1 MAFLIRRNLS
11 RAYARWFDIFN
22 RSENPVKF
30 PWASWGA
37 ARTVYMRSDYR
48 WLILANDAVE
58 ESNDIPDGGVAYA
71 YQPLTPNWAIE
82 FGAEHGSTADGSL
95 FGFLGASWTSGGNA
109 GSSPFT
115 TFFQLLADTTFTSDG
130 SPGTQLYR
138 VYIKYRDKSSQA
150 ISTQMS
156 YFMPQAEW
164 RRGVLWTNK
173 TVNRYKILV
182 FNDST
187 VVLIVNGTVEDVRR
201 ISDTRFHFGPDR
213 RAINFKGAAP
223 FDWYISNFSTYD
235 REELPI
241 AAERWQLLYEDTF
254 DRPNTT
260 GGPGNGWTSGGDS
273 NHGITSNAYTMKNP
287 FPTPNDTYRASWINP
302 GLTAATKNVRI
313 EVVLGGGIGVVND
326 TAHSVIVA
334 RTTSA
339 GLGGLGVFIRQ
350 GSLLLARIDESIFG
364 SSTSELVKTSTGPA
378 SAPSTP
384 VAIGDTIALCI
395 FGDEAWV
402 EQNGNIINYGIGIDA
417 LVPHTALTCYVGLV
431 LRRKNFNSSAP
442 IANVRV
448 LLPKPIAA

>member
-1 MAFLIRRNLS
+1 MAFLIRRNTG
-11 RAYARWFDIFN
+11 RAFARWFDNFT

-30 PWASWGA
+30 PWAAWGA

-48 WLILANDAVE
+48 WLVLASDTVE
-58 ESNDIPDGGVAYA
+58 ESTDIPDGGIGYE

-82 FGAEHGSTADGSL
+82 FSAEHGSLADGSL
-95 FGFLGASWTSGGNA
+95 YGFIGRSWTSGGNA
-109 GSSPFT
+109 GSTVFET
-115 TFFQLLADTTFTSDG
+115 YFQLLADSTS
-130 SPGTQLYR
+130 TAQFYR
-138 VYIKYRDKSSQA
+138 VYVQYRDKSSQFL
-150 ISTQMS
+150 SSGLSYWMS
-156 YFMPQAEW
+156 QEEW

-187 VVLIVNGTVEDVRR
+187 IVLFVNGSLKDVKR
-201 ISDTRFHFGPDR
+201 ITDTRFHFGPDR
-213 RAINFKGAAP
+213 RAINFQGAAP

-241 AAERWQLLYEDTF
+241 AADRWQLLYEDTF

-350 GSLLLARIDESIFG
+350 GSLLLARIDENIYG
-364 SSTSELVKTSTGPA
+364 SSTSELIKTNTGPA

-395 FGDEAWV
+395 YGDEAWV

-417 LVPHTALTCYVGLV
+417 LVPHTAATCYVGLV
-431 LRRKNFNSSAP
+431 LRRKTFNSSAP
-442 IANVRV
+442 FANVRV
-448 LLPKPIAA
+448 LLPKPASA